1 MRYHQFHYRWE
12 WQLRSSPEQLWPFVA
27 DTNRFN
33 YETGVPAVERSAI
46 DGAATSATRRLR
58 FVRLGVTIEWDE
70 EPFEWVRPY
79 CFGVVRHY
87 RRGPVELM
95 RVRVELTPRPDG
107 GTHMVYQVW
116 ATPKNPLGLAAIPAQ
131 IGVLSRRSFDRAIRR
146 YDAVAAGGMT
156 PLDLPPVEVEFA
168 PGGRRR
174 LAALRDQL
182 IADGGPAE
190 LVDRL
195 VETIETKDD
204 LMLSRLRPYA
214 LADHWGA
221 GRRQVLEL
229 CLLATRAGLLEF
241 RWELICPHCRGAAD
255 VHETLATVDKDT
267 HCDSCH
273 VDFTV
278 NFDRMVELTFR
289 PSPAIRPVESV
300 QFCVGGPEVTP
311 HVVAQQI
318 LPPGAERRLT
328 LPLEPGRYL
337 LRSPAVPVDQPVE
350 VAGDGA
356 AEASVQVSAD
366 GWGEQ
371 ELRIAPVSTLRLTN
385 AGDQERLI
393 LMERVAWSDQAATA
407 AEVTALQAF
416 RDLFSREALRPGEQI
431 SVGTLT
437 ILFTDLRGST
447 RMYREVGD
455 ATAFGQVMDHFDV
468 LKTAIADEE
477 GALVKTIGDAVMA
490 VFRRPVAAVRAIHR
504 AQEALANP
512 PTGMKPLVLK
522 AGIHNGAC
530 IAVTLNERLDY
541 FGSTVNIAARLE
553 GQSQGGDIVISDV
566 VRADPEVAELL
577 ADAASGLTAEP
588 FEATLKGLESEHFRL
603 WRVRAAPSPDP
614 SPAARERGE
623 VLGAVRMP

>member
-1 MRYHQFHYRWE
+1 
-12 WQLRSSPEQLWPFVA
+12 
-27 DTNRFN
+27 
-33 YETGVPAVERSAI
+33 
-46 DGAATSATRRLR
+46 
-58 FVRLGVTIEWDE
+58 
-70 EPFEWVRPY
+70 
-79 CFGVVRHY
+79 
-87 RRGPVELM
+87 
-95 RVRVELTPRPDG
+95 
-107 GTHMVYQVW
+107 
-116 ATPKNPLGLAAIPAQ
+116 
-131 IGVLSRRSFDRAIRR
+131 
-146 YDAVAAGGMT
+146 
-156 PLDLPPVEVEFA
+156 
-168 PGGRRR
+168 
-174 LAALRDQL
+174 
-182 IADGGPAE
+182 
-190 LVDRL
+190 
-195 VETIETKDD
+195 
-204 LMLSRLRPYA
+204 
-214 LADHWGA
+214 
-221 GRRQVLEL
+221 
-229 CLLATRAGLLEF
+229 
-241 RWELICPHCRGAAD
+241 
-255 VHETLATVDKDT
+255 
-267 HCDSCH
+267 
-273 VDFTV
+273 
-278 NFDRMVELTFR
+278 
-289 PSPAIRPVESV
+289 
-300 QFCVGGPEVTP
+300 
-311 HVVAQQI
+311 
-318 LPPGAERRLT
+318 
-328 LPLEPGRYL
+328 
-337 LRSPAVPVDQPVE
+337 
-350 VAGDGA
+350 
-356 AEASVQVSAD
+356 
-366 GWGEQ
+366 
-371 ELRIAPVSTLRLTN
+371 
-385 AGDQERLI
+385 
-393 LMERVAWSDQAATA
+393 
-407 AEVTALQAF
+407 VTALQAF